1 MCLLACLSWHENV
14 FVGEPVWLTMK
25 NVCVRCLR
33 LSLKFVCLLACLSL
47 HENVLVGGPVW
58 LTRKNVCSTGSLL
71 IWVGMKVGVGLS

>member
-1 MCLLACLSWHENV
+1 
-14 FVGEPVWLTMK
+14 MK

-71 IWVGMKVGVGLS
+71 IWVDMNVGVGLSSKFVCWWAFLGWRDSLLVGL